1 MNRPYPSTP
10 HKEEDFLQLAVL
22 LCRSLDNAE
31 SPAQLC
37 LALHRTLFQELRHTH
52 NEFYLAYPDRRV
64 LLPPSTGF
72 RDSSDAS
79 TARVPH
85 YLELDEPLIVQ
96 VVETGEPVIFND
108 PEGVMTI
115 LSITGNQSH
124 LLVPVMEGERLYG
137 ILYCGHQTTGYFGSE
152 DVNGFAALA
161 AVIRSTF
168 KRIDALNIL
177 HGKIAGLERA
187 EIIQRA
193 LYEISE
199 AVHATTGMEQLY
211 EQLHGI
217 VGRLI
222 SAKNF
227 FIALTEKV
235 GDDTVITFPYYV
247 DVNDAEF
254 QGLKIT
260 LRPGEKRNITG
271 FLIESRSPLL
281 TTDPEDFDAIC
292 ETNNITFFGSKPSS
306 WLGAPFYHDQ
316 IEGAVVVQSYDDFV
330 YTDQDKDL
338 LRYVAN
344 YVGDV
349 LARKKRIDQLKDAK
363 ERAEAEKQRKSA
375 FLANM
380 SHEIRTPMNGI
391 IGVTNLL
398 LGTDLN
404 NEQRDYLEMIRTS
417 SNRLLDLV
425 NDILDFSKIEAGKL
439 RTRRSTF
446 RLRDTL
452 AEPMSLM
459 RVQTAQKAIKLRSDI
474 DNNVPELLIGDPNN
488 LCQIVHNLIG
498 NAIKF
503 TEDGEIRLHVSRDEQ
518 PEEQPEKQ
526 GKAGV
531 NLLFSVSDTGVGIPI
546 EQQKK
551 IFHAYEQLENVGN
564 NVYKGSGLGLVI
576 TTQLVESMG
585 GRIWLESETGKGSC
599 FSFSLPFELP
609 TPVVQTI
616 NGTGRTLEKNSPVSS
631 KSVRILLADDD
642 GISQTIAVAMLEQNG
657 WEVTA
662 VTNGR
667 EVVQELE
674 QESYDLVLMD
684 IQMPN
689 MDGFETTRAIRSH
702 PDKTTAGIPIIAMT
716 AHAMREDREKCLA
729 AGMNGYLSKPVE
741 TKVFMEVIDKIL
753 SDSPPI

>member
-1 MNRPYPSTP
+1 MNKPYSTVL
-10 HKEEDFLQLAVL
+10 HKEDEFLHLTQL
-22 LCRSLDNAE
+22 LCRALDEVE

-37 LALHRTLFQELRHTH
+37 LTLHRTLFMELQDTH
-52 NEFYLAYPDRRV
+52 NEFYLAYPDRNV

-72 RDSSDAS
+72 RDSSDAGS
-79 TARVPH
+79 SRVPH
-85 YLELDEPLIVQ
+85 YLALDESWIHQ
-96 VVETGEPVIFND
+96 VIDNTEPVIIED
-108 PEGVMTI
+108 IEAAVR
-115 LSITGNQSH
+115 LHDETGNHSH
-124 LLVPVMEGERLYG
+124 LLTPVLCDERIFG
-137 ILYCGHQTTGYFGSE
+137 VLYCGHQAEDYFSAE
-152 DVNGFAALA
+152 DLAGFSTLA
-161 AVIRSTF
+161 AVIRSSF
-168 KRIDALNIL
+168 RRIDALSQL
-177 HGKIAGLERA
+177 HGKMAGLQRA
-187 EIIQRA
+187 EVVQSA

-199 AVHATTGMEQLY
+199 AVHATTNMEQLY
-211 EQLHGI
+211 EQLHNI

-227 FIALTEKV
+227 FIALTEKS
-235 GDDTVITFPYYV
+235 GDNTVITFPYYV
-247 DVNDAEF
+247 DVNDSDF
-254 QGLKIT
+254 QGLQIT
-260 LRPGEKRNITG
+260 LCPGEKRNITG

-281 TTDPEDFDAIC
+281 TTGPEDFDAIC
-292 ETNNITFFGSKPSS
+292 ETNDITFFGSKPSS

-330 YTDQDKDL
+330 YTAQDKDL

-349 LARKKRIDQLKDAK
+349 LARKRRIDQLREAK
-363 ERAEAEKQRKSA
+363 EKAEVEKQRKSS

-398 LGTDLN
+398 LGTDLKE
-404 NEQRDYLEMIRTS
+404 EQRDYLEMIRTS
-417 SNRLLDLV
+417 SNRLLELV
-425 NDILDFSKIEAGKL
+425 NDILDFSKIEAGKF
-439 RTRRSTF
+439 RMRRSTF

-459 RVQTAQKAIKLRSDI
+459 RVQSAQKKIKLRSEI

-503 TEDGEIRLHVSRDEQ
+503 TEEGEIRLHVSKDEEGEN
-518 PEEQPEKQ
+518 PGDSK
-526 GKAGV
+526 V
-531 NLLFSVSDTGVGIPI
+531 SLLFSVSDTGIGIPL

-551 IFHAYEQLENVGN
+551 IFHAYEQLETVGN

-576 TTQLVESMG
+576 TTQLVETMG

-599 FSFSLPFELP
+599 FSFCLPFELP
-609 TPVVQTI
+609 TPVTHSI
-616 NGTGRTLEKNSPVSS
+616 NGTGRTLEK
-631 KSVRILLADDD
+631 KGGGGIRGGRILLAEDDS
-642 GISQTIAVAMLEQNG
+642 ISQTIAVAMLEQNG

-667 EVVQELE
+667 EVLAELQQEG
-674 QESYDLVLMD
+674 YDLVLMD

-689 MDGFETTRAIRSH
+689 MDGFETTRMIRSLT
-702 PDKTTAGIPIIAMT
+702 DGKKARIPIIAMT

-729 AGMNGYLSKPVE
+729 AGMNGYLSKPIE
-741 TKVFMEVIDKIL
+741 TKVFMEVIERIL
-753 SDSPPI
+753 NDAQPM